1 VFKKLID
8 FSSYEVLGIAT
19 TILFFIAFVAII
31 IRALVLKKSYTE
43 EMEQLPLED
52 GTERDDTENDHDV
65 DTKE

>member
-1 VFKKLID
+1 MFKKLVD
-8 FSSYEVLGIAT
+8 FSSYEAIGIAT
-19 TILFFIAFVAII
+19 TLVFFIAFVAII

-52 GTERDDTENDHDV
+52 GTEPDESRNDHDV